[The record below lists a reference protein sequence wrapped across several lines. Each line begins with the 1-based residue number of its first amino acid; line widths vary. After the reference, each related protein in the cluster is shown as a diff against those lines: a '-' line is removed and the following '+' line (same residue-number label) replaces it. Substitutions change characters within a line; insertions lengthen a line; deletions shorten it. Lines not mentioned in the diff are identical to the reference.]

1 MPPEQTALSGSA
13 GLRIRVG
20 PHPAR
25 RPEHKRLMFTAG
37 QWRLL
42 AGLGAAP
49 LPPPLRPAPAPG
61 DRVDAAGGPVEGR
74 LRAAGVLTDS
84 ADPTPSPEVVQSL
97 ALLAASPVAV
107 HVIVAGVPRLARS
120 GGRWTPAGQ
129 WVSTGVP
136 TAAWTGSSARPG
148 TWPR

>member
-42 AGLGAAP
+42 AGLAAAP
-49 LPPPLRPAPAPG
+49 LPPPLRPAPG

-84 ADPTPSPEVVQSL
+84 ADPTPSPEVVQAL

-107 HVIVAGVPRLARS
+107 HVIVAGRAAAREVWWAMDAGRAVGVYRRAD
-120 GGRWTPAGQ
+120 GGVD
-129 WVSTGVP
+129 WVVC
-136 TAAWTGSSARPG
+136 AARDVAAL
-148 TWPR
+148 